1 MSKSSLVILGS
12 KVTSSISSC
21 GFICTSKYEGSPLVY
36 KNTNLNFCSWLNS
49 SRFSKRVLSQASQYS
64 VVFFHWRLCRL
75 RSITVWVIYFTGPI
89 WPRLKPVII
98 DGNFCSLSAVVLI
111 LTPISQLSTVSLAC
125 PLLIFEYMRHIA
137 SDSGSVV
144 QHCPYRGS
152 TILLI
157 RSPNL
162 SNNGHLS
169 R

>member
-49 SRFSKRVLSQASQYS
+49 SRFQKSFIASIPILLRI
-64 VVFFHWRLCRL
+64 FNWRLCRL
-75 RSITVWVIYFTGPI
+75 RSITVWLIYFTGPI